1 MNYMPVS
8 SYMANL
14 ERPFGVWTATAMVV
28 GTMIGAGIFVLPG
41 QLAPLGWTGA
51 VSWIVGGVGVMAI
64 ARIIADLTIQRSK
77 EPSIL
82 TICGDILGLLP
93 GRVIAWSYWVSIV
106 CSMAVV
112 AMAGAAYLLHLIP
125 SLPQGPLEQAIGGTV
140 IVTFL
145 ALINIRSVRNAGN
158 FQVAATLLKLI
169 PLTVVIGIVAWLAVS
184 APATYSQT
192 PEAPFTA
199 GLLTPALAI
208 TFFALLGFESAGLVA
223 ERVRDPARNVV
234 RGTLLGLAL
243 VLVIYMIVSIG
254 IMMASPADE
263 LYASPA
269 PIAYFVARFLG
280 SWAGDA
286 VALFAAIS
294 AIGCINGLILFLG
307 ELPLGMVRDGQLPDY
322 MAPTNSHDVAARPL
336 LLGCLL
342 TIALMLASV
351 TGMGERVLDFLLR
364 LTTASA
370 IWFYAA
376 ICIAALLVR
385 IQRSLAWVG
394 LGFCVWVLYGTGLE
408 AGGLGILLILVA
420 VPLHLLIGGRTRAR
434 GTAPAG

>member
-1 MNYMPVS
+1 
-8 SYMANL
+8 MAQL

-64 ARIIADLTIQRSK
+64 ARIIADLTIQRSD

-125 SLPQGPLEQAIGGTV
+125 SLSHGPLEQAIGGTV
-140 IVTFL
+140 IVA
-145 ALINIRSVRNAGN
+145 ALTAINIRSVRNVGN
-158 FQVAATLLKLI
+158 LQVAATLLKLV
-169 PLTVVIGIVAWLAVS
+169 PLVVVIGIVAWLAVS
-184 APATYSQT
+184 APATYSQA
-192 PEAPFTA
+192 PQAPFTA
-199 GLLTPALAI
+199 GVLTPALAI
-208 TFFALLGFESAGLVA
+208 TFFALLGFESASLVA

-234 RGTLLGLAL
+234 RATLMGLAF
-243 VLVIYMIVSIG
+243 VLVIYMIVSTG
-254 IMMASPADE
+254 IMMASPVDE
-263 LYASPA
+263 LYASSA
-269 PIAYFVARFLG
+269 PIAYFVTRFLG
-280 SWAGDA
+280 PWAGDA

-307 ELPLGMVRDGQLPDY
+307 ELPLGMVRDGQLPEY

-336 LLGCLL
+336 LLGSLL
-342 TIALMLASV
+342 TIILMLASA
-351 TGMGERVLDFLLR
+351 TGIGERVLDFLLR

-376 ICIAALLVR
+376 ICIAALMVR
-385 IQRSLAWVG
+385 IQRTLAVVG
-394 LGFCVWVLYGTGLE
+394 LGFCCWVLYGTGLE

-420 VPLHLLIGGRTRAR
+420 VPLHFLIGGRARAR